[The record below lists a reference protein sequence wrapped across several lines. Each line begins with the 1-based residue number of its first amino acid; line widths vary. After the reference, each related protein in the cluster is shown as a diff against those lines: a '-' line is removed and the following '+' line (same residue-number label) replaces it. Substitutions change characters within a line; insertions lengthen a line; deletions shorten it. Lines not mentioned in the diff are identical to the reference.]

1 MAMPPDWPAIQFES
15 RQMYV
20 YALQYLLKYHG
31 ESLTIDG
38 VFGTGTR
45 SAVRNFQGT
54 HGLTVNGTAGV
65 ETLAALIQTISVGA
79 NNDAVRAAQFL
90 MSQFEGTAIN
100 GIFSTQFKSLVETF
114 QRKMQ
119 LSVDGVVGYNTWR
132 YLFGYTG
139 YNRRVYVSN
148 TNLTSY
154 EMRVNAQYILDY
166 LCSCGWTKNAVCG
179 MLGNMESESFINP
192 GRWENGEAIASKGYG
207 LVQWTPSTNYTNWAQ
222 EQSLPVENID
232 SQLQRILYEVQEDVQ
247 WIPTSSYNF
256 SFSTFTQSTQTPY
269 YLACAFLHNYERP
282 ANPSQDTTRGTQAQ
296 NWYDLL
302 S

>member
-1 MAMPPDWPAIQFES
+1 MAIRPDWPVIQFES
-15 RQMYV
+15 RQRYV
-20 YALQYLLKYHG
+20 YALQCLLKYHG

-38 VFGTGTR
+38 AFGSGTL
-45 SAVRNFQGT
+45 SAVRNFQSS
-54 HGLTVNGTAGV
+54 HGLTVDGTAGPG
-65 ETLAALIQTISVGA
+65 TLMALIRTLSVGA
-79 NNDAVRAAQFL
+79 NNDAVRAAQYL

-100 GIFSTQFKSLVETF
+100 GSFSTQFKTLVETF

-119 LSVDGVVGYNTWR
+119 LSVDGVVGNDTWL

-148 TNLTSY
+148 TNLTRN

-166 LCSCGWTKNAVCG
+166 LRSRGWTKNAVCG

-207 LVQWTPSTNYTNWAQ
+207 LVQWTPSTKYTNWAQ
-222 EQSLPVENID
+222 GQGLSAENID
-232 SQLQRILYEVQEDVQ
+232 SQLQRILYEVQEAVQ

-256 SFSTFTQSTQTPY
+256 SFSTFAPSTQTPY

-282 ANPSQDTTRGTQAQ
+282 ANPSQDATRGNQAQ
-296 NWYDLL
+296 SWYNLL